1 MALLSGKTAL
11 VTGAGSGIGRATA
24 LAMSHEGARVVVSNR
39 GKASGPETV
48 ALIEDAGGEALFLEA
63 DVTQPRDLER
73 LFKGID
79 AAFGRIDCAFNN
91 AGVEGELQPLADL
104 AEDNWQHVIDTNL
117 RGVMLCMKHE
127 FVRMGRSGGGSI
139 VNCASVAGLIG
150 IAGASAYVASKHGVV
165 GLTRTGALEGAKLG
179 LRVNSVCPGV
189 IQTPMIDRLLA
200 TNPDL
205 QAALRALHPLGRF
218 GTPEEVAQAVVF
230 LCSDKASFI
239 TGQAL
244 AVDGGW
250 TAS

>member
-1 MALLSGKTAL
+1 M
-11 VTGAGSGIGRATA
+11 
-24 LAMSHEGARVVVSNR
+24 
-39 GKASGPETV
+39 
-48 ALIEDAGGEALFLEA
+48 
-63 DVTQPRDLER
+63 
-73 LFKGID
+73 
-79 AAFGRIDCAFNN
+79 
-91 AGVEGELQPLADL
+91 
-104 AEDNWQHVIDTNL
+104 
-117 RGVMLCMKHE
+117 
-127 FVRMGRSGGGSI
+127 
-139 VNCASVAGLIG
+139 AGLIG